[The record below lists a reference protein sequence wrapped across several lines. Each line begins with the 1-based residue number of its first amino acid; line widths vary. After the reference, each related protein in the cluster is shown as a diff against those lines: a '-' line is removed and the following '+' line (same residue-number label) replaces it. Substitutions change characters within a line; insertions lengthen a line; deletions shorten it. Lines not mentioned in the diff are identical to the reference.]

1 MFWKKNPAPAPE
13 KIAQDDGGGARSPE
27 SGHAGKEFV
36 PTFED
41 ARSLKVPEDDPV
53 TENAGDAPAN
63 APTSDAKASSQA
75 SPREQIATGL
85 LREQIIGQLRT
96 VYDPEIPVN
105 IYELGLVYKVQ
116 VDEERNVLIE
126 MTLTSPACPSA
137 EEIPVDVRR
146 KAEAIEGV
154 KSVDVRIVWD
164 PPWSQEFMSEAA
176 KVQLGFF

>member
-1 MFWKKNPAPAPE
+1 MFWKKNPAAAPE

-41 ARSLKVPEDDPV
+41 AASLKVPKED
-53 TENAGDAPAN
+53 TRQGENAGDSPSN
-63 APTSDAKASSQA
+63 AQSSDPKESS
-75 SPREQIATGL
+75 REQIATGL

-116 VDEERNVLIE
+116 VDEERNV
-126 MTLTSPACPSA
+126 
-137 EEIPVDVRR
+137 
-146 KAEAIEGV
+146 
-154 KSVDVRIVWD
+154 
-164 PPWSQEFMSEAA
+164 
-176 KVQLGFF
+176 

>member
-1 MFWKKNPAPAPE
+1 MFWKKSPAPPE
-13 KIAQDDGGGARSPE
+13 KNPQDDGGGVRSPE
-27 SGHAGKEFV
+27 SGSASKENV
-36 PTFED
+36 PPLED
-41 ARSLKVPEDDPV
+41 APSLNVPETDATP
-53 TENAGDAPAN
+53 DAPAG
-63 APTSDAKASSQA
+63 
-75 SPREQIATGL
+75 PREEIATGL

-105 IYELGLVYKVQ
+105 IYELGLVYKVH

-146 KAEAIEGV
+146 KTEAIEGV

>member
-1 MFWKKNPAPAPE
+1 M
-13 KIAQDDGGGARSPE
+13 
-27 SGHAGKEFV
+27 
-36 PTFED
+36 
-41 ARSLKVPEDDPV
+41 KVPEPDASVSEMDPQSSS
-53 TENAGDAPAN
+53 ADAPAG
-63 APTSDAKASSQA
+63 
-75 SPREQIATGL
+75 PREEIATGL

>member
-1 MFWKKNPAPAPE
+1 MFWKKNPDRPTTNP
-13 KIAQDDGGGARSPE
+13 QDDGGGARSPE
-27 SGHAGKEFV
+27 SGHPSKENV
-36 PTFED
+36 PPLED
-41 ARSLKVPEDDPV
+41 PASLKVPETKV
-53 TENAGDAPAN
+53 AETDAPGPPD
-63 APTSDAKASSQA
+63 APTPDVQP
-75 SPREQIATGL
+75 SPRGEIATGL

-105 IYELGLVYKVQ
+105 IYELGLVYKVH

-146 KAEAIEGV
+146 KVEALEDV
-154 KSVDVRIVWD
+154 RSVDVQIVWD

>member
-1 MFWKKNPAPAPE
+1 MFWKKNPARPSTDP
-13 KIAQDDGGGARSPE
+13 QDDGGGARSPE
-27 SGHAGKEFV
+27 SGNPSKESV
-36 PTFED
+36 PPLED
-41 ARSLKVPEDDPV
+41 PASLKVPETDAAGPPDTGGPLETPAPDPR
-53 TENAGDAPAN
+53 P
-63 APTSDAKASSQA
+63 
-75 SPREQIATGL
+75 SPREEIATGL

-105 IYELGLVYKVQ
+105 IYELGLVYKVH

-137 EEIPVDVRR
+137 EEIPVDVKR
-146 KAEAIEGV
+146 KAEAVEGV
-154 KSVDVRIVWD
+154 KSVEVRIVWD

>member
-1 MFWKKNPAPAPE
+1 MFWKKNSAPANPSH
-13 KIAQDDGGGARSPE
+13 D
-27 SGHAGKEFV
+27 
-36 PTFED
+36 
-41 ARSLKVPEDDPV
+41 
-53 TENAGDAPAN
+53 DAPARAPETPRTDSVQPN
-63 APTSDAKASSQA
+63 AAPAEPARSTPVAAAPQPGEAQPSAQPGASGAPDATA
-75 SPREQIATGL
+75 SPREEIASGL

-116 VDEERNVLIE
+116 VDEEHNVLIE

-146 KAEAIEGV
+146 KAEAVEGV
-154 KSVDVRIVWD
+154 KSVDVRIVWE
-164 PPWSQEFMSEAA
+164 PPWTQEFMSDVA